1 MLHRTCAFTKNL
13 SLLIC
18 QIMSFKS
25 GKLSLRKKI
34 NSESQVRYPSKNEH
48 NARETHIAWKKQSNK
63 NFS

>member
-1 MLHRTCAFTKNL
+1 MLHRTYAFTKNL

-34 NSESQVRYPSKNEH
+34 NSESLSKIYIQKRAQH
-48 NARETHIAWKKQSNK
+48 
-63 NFS
+63 